1 MRNPLLVSWLLSAAL
16 ALPLSAATADPH
28 QALAAPATGAT
39 PLGTQILDAAVTS
52 PDPEGLGQG
61 ALDGRFAPF
70 RSAGSHL
77 LTGTQWFRL
86 DPPPA
91 GQAAV
96 PRCWWS
102 APAWSRPWRSTAARA
117 ATACPWTITSV
128 IPKFGGAEDKVFALP
143 PGWTRQPL
151 YARVTR
157 VGRAVTDLQ
166 FSTSTLAQVL
176 EGAAAHAR
184 IIALRLRRADGD
196 GDLGAADPPGA
207 ARPDLPAVRG
217 AVPAAGDLPG
227 LLLRPGLLLA
237 APFLCC
243 APSPTTPTTCTVAV
257 SAAVAALFVR
267 EFANLQLFSP
277 RVYSAFG
284 WLAVAFI
291 GLALSNLLREFGL
304 GRHIAAVGNLMFLGS
319 AILTIVVA
327 FLAWRRGGNRAAGW
341 FLIAWS
347 LLCTFQI
354 LTALRLLYTR
364 ADSAEGILYY
374 GLAPSM
380 VAAAVLIALGVSDH
394 VRQQSLA
401 LTDAERR
408 AQTDP
413 LTGVLNRRSLIERLD
428 AACLRARA
436 RNLPISVLFL
446 DLDHFKLINDTFGH
460 AAGDACLAGIIPPI
474 QAELRQSD
482 VIGRYGGEEFVVILE
497 RRGRRRRAPDRRAH
511 LPARRRDPHRG
522 LRRPDPAHL
531 QHRGGRYRPARGL
544 GTAPDRA
551 RRHRRVRGQ
560 ALRAQPGAARR
571 LARGLKVAM
580 HDPRRRAQRHP
591 APAVAGAALL
601 GVRGHRAALR
611 RCASELLLQ
620 RLLRGARAG

>member
-1 MRNPLLVSWLLSAAL
+1 VRNPLLVSWLLSVAL

-28 QALAAPATGAT
+28 QVLAAPAAGTT

-61 ALDGRFAPF
+61 ALEGRFAPF

-86 DPPPA
+86 DPPPT
-91 GQAAV
+91 GQRGTPVLVARSGMEQALEVYGRQGGHSV
-96 PRCWWS
+96 PLE
-102 APAWSRPWRSTAARA
+102 
-117 ATACPWTITSV
+117 ITSV

-143 PGWTRQPL
+143 TGLDPGKPL

-176 EGAAAHAR
+176 EGAADHAR
-184 IIALRLRRADGD
+184 IISFAFGALMAMAISALLIRLVLPDQIYPLYGVLFLLQAIYLAYFSGQ
-196 GDLGAADPPGA
+196 GFSWPLLSY
-207 ARPDLPAVRG
+207 ARPFANY
-217 AVPAAGDLPG
+217 AYNVP
-227 LLLRPGLLLA
+227 
-237 APFLCC
+237 
-243 APSPTTPTTCTVAV
+243 VAV
-257 SAAVAALFVR
+257 SGAVAALFVR
-267 EFANLQLFSP
+267 EFANLKLFSP
-277 RVYSAFG
+277 RVYNAFG
-284 WLAVAFI
+284 WLAAAFA

-319 AILTIVVA
+319 AIITIVVA

-446 DLDHFKLINDTFGH
+446 DLDHFKLINDTFSH

-482 VIGRYGGEEFVVILE
+482 VIGRYGGEEFVVILYGADAVAAHPIAE
-497 RRGRRRRAPDRRAH
+497 RIC
-511 LPARRRDPHRG
+511 
-522 LRRPDPAHL
+522 
-531 QHRGGRYRPARGL
+531 
-544 GTAPDRA
+544 
-551 RRHRRVRGQ
+551 RRVAEIRIEGFGGPIQ
-560 ALRAQPGAARR
+560 LTCSIGVAASDR
-571 LARGLKVAM
+571 
-580 HDPRRRAQRHP
+580 
-591 APAVAGAALL
+591 L
-601 GVRGHRAALR
+601 GVWGQHLIAQADTAQYAAKRSGRNQVQL
-611 RCASELLLQ
+611 
-620 RLLRGARAG
+620 AGSLAA